1 MIPAQVDN
9 RGALRE
15 QPLVR
20 WGPDVQFRA
29 MSLNERA
36 YRRRLTTKPITTYGR
51 EMVIE
56 SKFVKDLSR
65 ALNLRH
71 ISEGAAM
78 LNTAESALANLP
90 PGDPHATELLLLVA
104 QWVDVGYRNHRL
116 LDSLLEKFPLE
127 SRRKLTLED
136 FLRLR
141 MAEGFQALSAEELDR
156 AIAAFQFVLSAEPE
170 APDEHLA
177 TLAHFW
183 KGRAYRKKGEYE
195 TALHEIVAARE
206 LAQKNRE
213 FGSLTAVI
221 QIHESWVMF
230 QKGQRKEALRLL
242 AHAETTLKDTDHYL
256 ALGNIESAR
265 GRIVRRSGEY
275 LKALDHFDRAIAIY
289 SSGDPNHRSLARTL
303 VNSAYVKRLLALQLR
318 KRIDAGARKPDSSR
332 KADEKGSGVNDP
344 AAMRARYQQLFSEAQ
359 AQLRQARKIY
369 ASHGHS
375 AGIGTVIVNAGSLHL
390 DRGDI
395 DRAAREALEA
405 YRIGH
410 EKGDHILMARARV
423 LQAAAENAKVEEQLG
438 EDVDT
443 ALHADH
449 AKQFSED
456 ALEFAR
462 HTQNRRLLA
471 GAYIA
476 RGTTAA
482 NDFFQDWDLA
492 RRCANEATELMG
504 AGENDHLADELAALK
519 SRITQASG
527 INDTLRGWSEGV
539 VGDKTF
545 QQVTE
550 EFAEIVIPKV
560 WLREDRKIS
569 RVAQSLSISPK
580 KVRRILRNAGLLD
593 NVNQEHRR

>member
-1 MIPAQVDN
+1 MIIDP
-9 RGALRE
+9 
-15 QPLVR
+15 
-20 WGPDVQFRA
+20 
-29 MSLNERA
+29 
-36 YRRRLTTKPITTYGR
+36 
-51 EMVIE
+51 
-56 SKFVKDLSR
+56 KFVRELGR

-71 ISEGAAM
+71 IAEGIGM
-78 LNTAESALANLP
+78 LNKAETLLKNLP
-90 PGDPHATELLLLVA
+90 AAHPQSTEVLLLVA
-104 QWVDVGYRNHRL
+104 QWVDVGYQNQPL
-116 LDSLLEKFPLE
+116 LDSLLEKFPLDCRRRLAME
-127 SRRKLTLED
+127 S

-141 MAEGFQALSAEELDR
+141 MAEGFRALSAEEVDR
-156 AIAAFQFVLSAEPE
+156 AIDAFEFVLRAERE
-170 APDEHLA
+170 APDEYLS

-183 KGRAYRKKGEYE
+183 NGRAHRKKGEYE
-195 TALHEIVAARE
+195 TALREMVAARE

-213 FGSLTAVI
+213 FGMLTAVI
-221 QIHESWVMF
+221 QIHESWVLF
-230 QKGQRKEALRLL
+230 QKGLRKEALRLL
-242 AHAETTLKDTDHYL
+242 SHAEAALKNTDHYL

-275 LKALDHFDRAIAIY
+275 QKALGHFDRAIAIY
-289 SSGDPNHRSLARTL
+289 SSGDPHHRSLARTL

-318 KRIDAGARKPDSSR
+318 KRIDEGTRA
-332 KADEKGSGVNDP
+332 EKRSGVNDP
-344 AAMRARYQQLFSEAQ
+344 TALRTRYQQLCSEAM

-369 ASHGHS
+369 ALHGHS
-375 AGIGTVIVNAGSLHL
+375 AGMGTVIVNSGSLHL

-395 DRAAREALEA
+395 DRAAREALDA

-410 EKGDHILMARARV
+410 EKNDHILMARARV
-423 LQAAAENAKVEEQLG
+423 LQAATENAKVEEQLG

-449 AKQFSED
+449 AKAFSEE
-456 ALEFAR
+456 ALELAR

-471 GAYIA
+471 GAFIA

-482 NDFFQDWDLA
+482 NEFFQDWDLA
-492 RRCANEATELMG
+492 RRCATEAANLMG

-527 INDTLRGWSEGV
+527 VNDTLRGWSEGV
-539 VGDKTF
+539 LGDKTF

-560 WLREDRKIS
+560 WLREERKIS

-593 NVNQEHRR
+593 NVDRTHPR